1 MSSGARLF
9 WQLPARNLFAFGGAL
24 WYDRR
29 TDNGEGTAMRITES
43 TENYMEAIL
52 ILQQQNGAVRAV
64 DIAHYLGFS
73 KPTISQYMKQYAQ
86 QGLIEV
92 NGNGHIA
99 LTDEGRAIAENI
111 FERHQVITAV
121 FAALGV
127 PEEIARE
134 DACKVEHDLS
144 DVTFQCMKEH
154 YWQYLHHRGEVRD

>member
-1 MSSGARLF
+1 
-9 WQLPARNLFAFGGAL
+9 
-24 WYDRR
+24 
-29 TDNGEGTAMRITES
+29 MRITES

-64 DIAHYLGFS
+64 DIAHYFGFS

-92 NGNGHIA
+92 DGNGHIT
-99 LTDEGRAIAENI
+99 LTGEGRAIAEHI

-121 FAALGV
+121 FTALGV

-134 DACKVEHDLS
+134 DACKV
-144 DVTFQCMKEH
+144 
-154 YWQYLHHRGEVRD
+154 